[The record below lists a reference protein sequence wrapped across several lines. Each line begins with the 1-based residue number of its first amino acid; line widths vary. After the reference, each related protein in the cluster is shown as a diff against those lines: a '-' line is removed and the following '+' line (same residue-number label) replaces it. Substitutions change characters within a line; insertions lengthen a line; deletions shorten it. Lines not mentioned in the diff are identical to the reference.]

1 MEARLLN
8 SSAPAAPQFGDAE
21 GCRLEDFEVEEQAE
35 GRGLL
40 GHGSFAKVYL
50 ARGRRDKQL
59 YALKAVG

>member
-1 MEARLLN
+1 MPAR
-8 SSAPAAPQFGDAE
+8 STAE
-21 GCRLEDFEVEEQAE
+21 MWTNAW
-35 GRGLL
+35 LL